1 MPQEST
7 VRESRFFV
15 SELCCASEEQ
25 SIRKKLRSIPG
36 ISHLDFNPMT
46 RHMVVRHETT
56 ERAILNALQEIGM
69 KGIPVETSGIARPK
83 RASRRHLLSLACSG
97 IFLIVG
103 QALTMTSAS
112 SNVRSVLLFGSMI
125 FGGWFVLLKA
135 LKSVRSLTLDMNVLM
150 TVALFGAIGLGQYGE
165 GAAVVFLF
173 ALSLIIESMSV
184 DRTRNAIHEL
194 MKLSPVT
201 ALIKNGNDTVVI
213 PIEEVQVGQI
223 VVVKPGDQIPL
234 DGVVV
239 SGFTRVDQSSLT
251 GESTPKVKTTGDPVY
266 AGTMNQRGAIE
277 LRVTKRS
284 NDSAIARIIHLVE
297 DAQSRRAPSQAFI
310 ERFAAY
316 YTPGVFVAAV
326 LVCFLPVVVFGQPFE
341 LWFYRSLVL
350 LVIACPCALLIST
363 PVTIVSALTRA
374 ARNGILIKGGIHLE
388 ELSRVRCV
396 AFDKT
401 GTLTHGRPTITDVR
415 TFNSVSKDEVLRTA
429 ALLEL
434 KSEHPL
440 AEALIEYAFNNGIVI
455 DSVEVDEFESMPG
468 KGIRGRIRGQFFFL
482 GNHQL
487 AKEHGICGPA
497 IEQHL
502 FDLERQGKTVM
513 ILANR
518 DEVFGLIAIQ
528 DQVRVQSE
536 KALKSLRAIGVEH
549 VVLLSGD
556 NKSISTIV
564 GKNVG
569 VDTVH
574 SNLLPEDKLRLIAGL
589 QEQFGSVA
597 MVGEG
602 VNDAPALAAANVGI
616 AMGDAGSD
624 TALETADVVLMSDD
638 LEKLPFAMKIGKKSL
653 SIIRQ
658 NVIFALIVKSLFI
671 ILGIL
676 GISSLWLAILADD
689 GVTLLVAMNGMRLLR
704 MK

>member
-1 MPQEST
+1 
-7 VRESRFFV
+7 
-15 SELCCASEEQ
+15 
-25 SIRKKLRSIPG
+25 
-36 ISHLDFNPMT
+36 
-46 RHMVVRHETT
+46 
-56 ERAILNALQEIGM
+56 
-69 KGIPVETSGIARPK
+69 
-83 RASRRHLLSLACSG
+83 
-97 IFLIVG
+97 
-103 QALTMTSAS
+103 
-112 SNVRSVLLFGSMI
+112 
-125 FGGWFVLLKA
+125 
-135 LKSVRSLTLDMNVLM
+135 
-150 TVALFGAIGLGQYGE
+150 
-165 GAAVVFLF
+165 
-173 ALSLIIESMSV
+173 
-184 DRTRNAIHEL
+184 
-194 MKLSPVT
+194 
-201 ALIKNGNDTVVI
+201 
-213 PIEEVQVGQI
+213 
-223 VVVKPGDQIPL
+223 
-234 DGVVV
+234 
-239 SGFTRVDQSSLT
+239 
-251 GESTPKVKTTGDPVY
+251 
-266 AGTMNQRGAIE
+266 
-277 LRVTKRS
+277 
-284 NDSAIARIIHLVE
+284 
-297 DAQSRRAPSQAFI
+297 
-310 ERFAAY
+310 
-316 YTPGVFVAAV
+316 
-326 LVCFLPVVVFGQPFE
+326 
-341 LWFYRSLVL
+341 
-350 LVIACPCALLIST
+350 
-363 PVTIVSALTRA
+363 
-374 ARNGILIKGGIHLE
+374 
-388 ELSRVRCV
+388 V